1 MKCFKHFA
9 SNIPSDQ
16 EVQDMAKRICTKTGD
31 DGNESKKWLQKGLRQ
46 RKGYMKAWG
55 GEIVAWWAGVEK

>member
-1 MKCFKHFA
+1 
-9 SNIPSDQ
+9 
-16 EVQDMAKRICTKTGD
+16 MAKRICTKTGD